1 MMKLSAIILG
11 GFLFISVS
19 VGGGFALLVSKFF
32 QHSNEGLALLCGGFL
47 VGLLA
52 SDIIPSAFNMYELPA
67 LIIGGLIGY
76 ILFRIMYQ
84 LLHSSSQNKPTIYLL
99 LIGLFIHTIPLSLTI
114 GNLSP
119 DASFGVTITTSTILH
134 HLPEGFALTS
144 AFLSQGEKLWGL
156 FLCFIGL
163 SVCFSGF
170 IWLGHLVHLTSRG
183 QGVLIGV
190 SISLIAFT
198 SVKEF
203 ILHHIR
209 VIPMRSVV
217 TFTMTGYL
225 LSILFHLVH

>member
-1 MMKLSAIILG
+1 MKLSVITLG

-19 VGGGFALLVSKFF
+19 VGGGFAFFISKFF
-32 QHSNEGLALLCGGFL
+32 QHSNVGLALLCGGFL

-52 SDIIPSAFNMYELPA
+52 SDIIPTAFNMYELPA
-67 LIIGGLIGY
+67 LIIGGLVGY
-76 ILFRIMYQ
+76 IVFRIMNQ
-84 LLHSSSQNKPTIYLL
+84 FHHSTIDNKPTIYLL

-114 GNLSP
+114 GNLHE
-119 DASFGVTITTSTILH
+119 DASLGVTITTSTILH

-144 AFLSQGEKLWGL
+144 AFLSQGEKLWRL

-170 IWLGHLVHLTSRG
+170 IWIGHLVHLTARA

-198 SVKEF
+198 SIKEF

-209 VIPMRSVV
+209 VVPMRSVV
-217 TFTMTGYL
+217 TFTMMGYL
-225 LSILFHLVH
+225 FSVLFHFIY